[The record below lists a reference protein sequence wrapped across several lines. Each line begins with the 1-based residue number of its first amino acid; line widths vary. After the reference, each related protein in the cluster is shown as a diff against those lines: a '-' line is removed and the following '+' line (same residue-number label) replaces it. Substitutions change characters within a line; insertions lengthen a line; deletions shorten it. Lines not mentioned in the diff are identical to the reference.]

1 MNENDEI
8 IYTRTPASAIK
19 RSWES
24 TTYGDENSGVEYIDS
39 TKRTCIAKLDNFQQ
53 LNTLEATNFNHPNFL
68 TPVHRSIFGHAPS
81 IEPATF
87 NSLVP
92 LGSHLPFSIN
102 NVGYSSYTSPDISY
116 QQQRLIDQSQSTQI
130 HGFGQQWMPQNGEEW
145 QSFNFMENTYANWSA
160 SNSLSFQEPIIP
172 IDETYWGA
180 SEYIQQEQVMASIG
194 VIQTTTENQYIDADN
209 SMAEYSSS
217 IRDSSDEKH
226 FKPVNDIQS
235 LMPPLELSS
244 APQDM
249 VVDGLVTS
257 DENVQEPSSYD
268 SCFGVVGIALSS
280 RMARLLTEVD
290 HFRRLES
297 WSRLCQE
304 KQYYICLA

>member
-1 MNENDEI
+1 
-8 IYTRTPASAIK
+8 
-19 RSWES
+19 
-24 TTYGDENSGVEYIDS
+24 
-39 TKRTCIAKLDNFQQ
+39 
-53 LNTLEATNFNHPNFL
+53 
-68 TPVHRSIFGHAPS
+68 
-81 IEPATF
+81 
-87 NSLVP
+87 
-92 LGSHLPFSIN
+92 
-102 NVGYSSYTSPDISY
+102 
-116 QQQRLIDQSQSTQI
+116 
-130 HGFGQQWMPQNGEEW
+130 
-145 QSFNFMENTYANWSA
+145 
-160 SNSLSFQEPIIP
+160 
-172 IDETYWGA
+172 
-180 SEYIQQEQVMASIG
+180 MASIG
-194 VIQTTTENQYIDADN
+194 VIQPTTENQYIDADN